1 MNSAARVLFVPVS
14 GPSGMGEFARAR
26 SLADALRAR
35 WPQVE
40 TRFLLHRDAPYAQD
54 FHHPV
59 TLIPASPTLC
69 TDEVVRTIEAFKP
82 GVVVFDNAGRT
93 KALKAARR
101 VGARVVYVSSRGRQ
115 RYKAFRSHWMRQLDD
130 HWISYPA
137 IIAGALGFFER
148 LKLRLLGRPQVRY
161 LDAVLAPADERAAD
175 ASLAQF
181 GSPDLLVVPGGGSQF
196 HDASITPSDFARWS
210 KVVAAQGFRVVFIA
224 GPAFSGSAEDMP
236 GVRLVR
242 GVSGG
247 ALHALL
253 ARAKVVF
260 VNGGDTLLQ
269 ALAVGKACV
278 AVPIAGDQAAR
289 IARCAALGAVIAPTA
304 MASSGTEPAEACLEL
319 LRDEGL
325 RSALETRVRA
335 AGFEDALPAL
345 IERLGAHLGL
355 STLDPAARDLASM
368 SSR

>member
-1 MNSAARVLFVPVS
+1 MTSPRVLFVPVS

-35 WPQVE
+35 WPNIE
-40 TRFLLHRDAPYAQD
+40 THFLLHREAPYAKE

-59 TLIPASPTLC
+59 TALPASPTLC
-69 TDEVVRTIEAFKP
+69 TGEVVRVIDQFRP
-82 GVVVFDNAGRT
+82 QLVVFDNAGRT
-93 KALKAARR
+93 SALRAAVR

-115 RYKAFRSHWMRQLDD
+115 RYKAFRLRWMRLLDD

-137 IIAGALGFFER
+137 LIAGGLDFFER
-148 LKLRLLGRPQVRY
+148 LKLRLLGRPQMRF
-161 LDAVLAPADERAAD
+161 LDALLAPADERAAD
-175 ASLAQF
+175 ELLAQF

-196 HDASITPSDFARWS
+196 DDASITPNDFARWS
-210 KVVAAQGFRVVFIA
+210 KIVAAQGFRVVFIA
-224 GPAFSGSAEDMP
+224 GPAFSGRAEDMP

-253 ARAKVVF
+253 SRTKVVF

-269 ALAVGKACV
+269 AMALGKPCV

-289 IARCAALGAVIAPTA
+289 IARCASLGAVSAPA
-304 MASSGTEPAEACLEL
+304 ASASSGSEPAEACLKL
-319 LRDEGL
+319 LRDDAA
-325 RSALETRVRA
+325 RSALEARVLGV
-335 AGFEDALPAL
+335 GFEDALPAL
-345 IERLGAHLGL
+345 VERLGVHLGL
-355 STLDPAARDLASM
+355 ASI

>member
-1 MNSAARVLFVPVS
+1 MTSPRVLFVPVS

-26 SLADALRAR
+26 SLADAMQAR
-35 WPQVE
+35 WPNIE
-40 TRFLLHRDAPYAQD
+40 THFLLHRDAPYAKE

-59 TLIPASPTLC
+59 TMIPASPTLC
-69 TDEVVRTIEAFKP
+69 TDEVVRTIEQFRP
-82 GVVVFDNAGRT
+82 DVVVFDNAGRT
-93 KALKAARR
+93 GALRAAVR

-115 RYKAFRSHWMRQLDD
+115 RFKAFRLRWMGLLDD

-137 IIAGALGFFER
+137 PIAGGLGFFER
-148 LKLRLLGRPQVRY
+148 LKLRLLGRPQVRF

-175 ASLAQF
+175 ELLAQF

-196 HDASITPSDFARWS
+196 HDASITPNDFARWS

-224 GPAFSGSAEDMP
+224 GPAFSGGAEDMP
-236 GVRLVR
+236 GVRLIR

-247 ALHALL
+247 ALHAFLT
-253 ARAKVVF
+253 RTKVVF

-269 ALAVGKACV
+269 ALALGKACV

-289 IARCAALGAVIAPTA
+289 IARCAALGAVTAPRA
-304 MASSGTEPAEACLEL
+304 VASTGIEPAEACLEL
-319 LRDEGL
+319 LRDEVL
-325 RSALETRVRA
+325 RRALETRVRE

-345 IERLGAHLGL
+345 VERLGVHLGL
-355 STLDPAARDLASM
+355 ASI

>member
-1 MNSAARVLFVPVS
+1 MTSPRVLFVPVS

-35 WPQVE
+35 WPGIE
-40 TRFLLHRDAPYAQD
+40 THFLLHRDAPYAKE

-59 TLIPASPTLC
+59 TTLPASPTLC
-69 TDEVVRTIEAFKP
+69 TDEVVRTIEQFRP

-93 KALKAARR
+93 GALRAAVR

-115 RYKAFRSHWMRQLDD
+115 RYKAFRLHWMGRLDD

-137 IIAGALGFFER
+137 LIAGGLGLFER
-148 LKLRLLGRPQVRY
+148 LKLRLLGRPQVRF

-175 ASLAQF
+175 ELLAQF

-196 HDASITPSDFARWS
+196 HDASITPNDFARWS
-210 KVVAAQGFRVVFIA
+210 KIVAAQGFRVVFIA

-236 GVRLVR
+236 GVKLVR

-253 ARAKVVF
+253 VRAKVVF

-269 ALAVGKACV
+269 AMALGKPCV

-289 IARCAALGAVIAPTA
+289 IARCAALGAVTAPTA
-304 MASSGTEPAEACLEL
+304 MASSGVEPAEACLEL

-325 RSALETRVRA
+325 RAALEARVREV
-335 AGFEDALPAL
+335 GFEDALPAL
-345 IERLGAHLGL
+345 VERLGVHLGL
-355 STLDPAARDLASM
+355 ASI